1 MTTHKNFIPALL
13 IWLLVGAVATA
24 SAQSAESAGPAVT
37 LDQAVLKVQQ
47 DTGGRI
53 LSAEPHRVDR
63 KLKYF
68 IKVLTP
74 DGHVQKLVVSSE
86 ASKNPASSQS
96 TKNPPAKRAGSK
108 EKH

>member
-1 MTTHKNFIPALL
+1 MTTHKSFILALL
-13 IWLLVGAVATA
+13 IWVALTATA
-24 SAQSAESAGPAVT
+24 MASQAGEPALT

-47 DTGGRI
+47 DTGGRV

-68 IKVLTP
+68 IKVLKP

-86 ASKNPASSQS
+86 AGKNPASGQS

>member
-1 MTTHKNFIPALL
+1 MTTHKCFILALL
-13 IWLLVGAVATA
+13 IWVTLSATA
-24 SAQSAESAGPAVT
+24 MASQAGEPALT

-47 DTGGRI
+47 DTGGRV

-68 IKVLTP
+68 IKVLKP

-86 ASKNPASSQS
+86 AGKNPASGQS